1 MDLEFP
7 LSSALDRCLTTG
19 AHRGEGVLTGG
30 FFPVWRWQPFHQ
42 GHPTINHMLPLKAV
56 SPPCPPLILMSSLQ
70 DVPSSVPKD
79 HSKTLNEALLQH
91 TASVSD
97 EAMALLEPTQ
107 DPGAETLAQHA

>member
-7 LSSALDRCLTTG
+7 LSSALSTDRCLTTG

-30 FFPVWRWQPFHQ
+30 FFPVLRWQPFHQ
-42 GHPTINHMLPLKAV
+42 GYPTVNHTLPLEAV
-56 SPPCPPLILMSSLQ
+56 SLPSTPLILMHSHQ

-79 HSKTLNEALLQH
+79 HSKTSNQALLQH

-97 EAMALLEPTQ
+97 EAMVGLF
-107 DPGAETLAQHA
+107 